1 MPAAGRA
8 PQPRRQ
14 RPSLPRYIW
23 LWFVGAL
30 LVNFIVTRYM
40 VPQADEPIVVP
51 YTVFKAQVAAGNVA
65 QIYTQ
70 GANVEGRFVAA
81 VTYPPE
87 DAEPQRGAAERGQPT
102 EPRTSTSFTTTVPAF
117 VDPGLEALLI
127 DNGVEISAV
136 PIRAGGS
143 PLATL
148 LLGFGPALLLIG
160 FYVWIYRR
168 AARGGMGGGGL
179 MGIGRSQAKRY
190 DAEGAARVTFDDV
203 AGIDEAENELVEIVD
218 FLKAPERYTR
228 LGGTAPKGV
237 LLVGAPG
244 TGKTLLAKA
253 VAGEAGVPF
262 FSMSAAEF
270 MEMIVG
276 VGAAR
281 VRDLFKQAREHA
293 PAIIFIDELDEFGRA
308 RGQFEIGGS
317 EE

>member
-1 MPAAGRA
+1 LDDIKKRAGQGTPASGPAQ
-8 PQPRRQ
+8 PPRRQ

-30 LVNFIVTRYM
+30 LINFIVTRYM

-70 GANVEGRFVAA
+70 GANVEGRFVAP

-87 DAEPQRGAAERGQPT
+87 DAEPQRGAGGRGAPERGQPV

-168 AARGGMGGGGL
+168 ASRGGGMGGGGL

-190 DAEGAARVTFDDV
+190 DAEGAARVTFEDV
-203 AGIDEAENELVEIVD
+203 AGIDEAENELRAVVVAPQDVAVAVAVEVGGRVETPGVRHRSD
-218 FLKAPERYTR
+218 HGVGEHNGSVHLPDAHRAVVVAPQDVVH
-228 LGGTAPKGV
+228 P
-237 LLVGAPG
+237 
-244 TGKTLLAKA
+244 
-253 VAGEAGVPF
+253 VAGEVGGV
-262 FSMSAAEF
+262 
-270 MEMIVG
+270 
-276 VGAAR
+276 
-281 VRDLFKQAREHA
+281 
-293 PAIIFIDELDEFGRA
+293 LDA
-308 RGQFEIGGS
+308 
-317 EE
+317 

>member
-1 MPAAGRA
+1 LDDIKKRAGQSASASGAPPPARK
-8 PQPRRQ
+8 Q

-23 LWFVGAL
+23 LWFLGAL
-30 LVNFIVTRYM
+30 LINFIATRYM

-51 YTVFKAQVAAGNVA
+51 YTVFKSQVAAGNVA
-65 QIYTQ
+65 QIYAQ
-70 GANVEGRFVAA
+70 GANVEGRFVAP
-81 VTYPPE
+81 VTYPTE
-87 DAEPQRGAAERGQPT
+87 DAGPPRDAAERAPPERGQPA
-102 EPRTSTSFTTTVPAF
+102 EPRTSTAFTTTVPAF

-160 FYVWIYRR
+160 FYVWLYRR
-168 AARGGMGGGGL
+168 ASRGGMGGGGL

-244 TGKTLLAKA
+244 TG
-253 VAGEAGVPF
+253 
-262 FSMSAAEF
+262 
-270 MEMIVG
+270 
-276 VGAAR
+276 
-281 VRDLFKQAREHA
+281 
-293 PAIIFIDELDEFGRA
+293 
-308 RGQFEIGGS
+308 
-317 EE
+317 